1 MGREKHMPQR
11 FLQDTTDPVHKKTS
25 PRRPLRPANAMRT
38 TEPSVKRIIPTTQFA
53 VKRTMTSEPHD
64 TTAKKSRKARAPA
77 PAVDVAMRPPT
88 LRNGCKPVQQIDPDT
103 GRIIETFPSGSAA
116 SKKTGIGHP
125 LISFALNGKSQLA
138 GGYVW
143 RFATFWPPESG
154 IPFAAPAPAAESMPA
169 RILHPEDSPRSDS
182 SARID
187 HLADVCALLGRE

>member
-116 SKKTGIGHP
+116 AKKTGIGHP
-125 LISFALNGKSQLA
+125 LISFALNGKAPLA

-143 RFATFWPPESG
+143 RFAAFWPPESG
-154 IPFAAPAPAAESMPA
+154 IRFAAPAPASESA
-169 RILHPEDSPRSDS
+169 SEREWQLEDSPRSEC
-182 SARID
+182 ARID

>member
-1 MGREKHMPQR
+1 MGREKLVPRR
-11 FLQDTTDPVHKKTS
+11 FVQDAADPVDKKTS

-53 VKRTMTSEPHD
+53 VKRAMTSEPHD

-77 PAVDVAMRPPT
+77 PAADVPVRPPT

-116 SKKTGIGHP
+116 AKKTGIGHP
-125 LISFALNGKSQLA
+125 LISFALNGKAPLA

-154 IPFAAPAPAAESMPA
+154 IPFAAPATASESVPA